1 MFTGIITEIGKIE
14 KIENIDNR
22 RYITIKCKSM
32 QIELVIG
39 ESIACNGIC
48 LTVTDF
54 TASNITMEAMNQTI
68 KTTTVSF
75 WKIHTQ
81 IHLER
86 ALRLSDRLNGHI
98 VQGHIDC
105 TSHLIK
111 KFKENN
117 TLYLEFASDSPL
129 IVPHGSIA
137 IDGVS
142 LTIANRSEGSFQVAL
157 IDHTAKFTFFESLN
171 TGDHV
176 NLEYDIV
183 GKYIQNMVKT
193 KDKTNITKDW
203 LNENGFL

>member
-1 MFTGIITEIGKIE
+1 
-14 KIENIDNR
+14 
-22 RYITIKCKSM
+22 M

-48 LTVTDF
+48 LTVTDL

-75 WKIHTQ
+75 WKINTQ

-117 TLYLEFASDSPL
+117 TLYLEFSSDSPL

-142 LTIANRSEGSFQVAL
+142 LTIANRYEGSFQVAL
-157 IDHTAKFTFFESLN
+157 IDHTAKSTFFESLN

-193 KDKTNITKDW
+193 KDKTTITKDW